1 MKNQVIKMNSDI
13 NSSKIFK
20 LIIGILLFAL
30 LAEAVYLLRST
41 IIILIISMLIAYILD
56 PIASYFEYLGLSRTQ
71 STMIVFAIFGLFIG
85 TLFYFLIPAI
95 IDQMTN
101 IQGVLSDNSSG
112 NSLDNF
118 EQMLKERFPVLNS
131 MPVDLSAEINKILL
145 NFTDSALSIV
155 MNIFS
160 FITTFII
167 IPFAVFFILKD
178 GLKLKKGFIRIIPN
192 KHFEMALNII
202 HKTDIQ
208 LGGFL
213 RGQFIDATIIGILAT
228 FALWILDVDYFA
240 LIGIFAGLTNLIPYV
255 GPLMGAITALT
266 VVIIKGGSTN
276 LLLLVAFAFILIQL
290 SDNILVQPLVVAKNV
305 NLHPLTVLLVVII
318 GGQFFGILGMLL
330 AVPATSIIK
339 VLGGELYKG
348 IKKYRLI

>member
-1 MKNQVIKMNSDI
+1 MSSDL
-13 NSSKIFK
+13 NYSKIVK
-20 LIIGILLFAL
+20 LLISIVVIILTAWAI
-30 LAEAVYLLRST
+30 YLLHST
-41 IIILIISMLIAYILD
+41 IVILIISTLIAYILD
-56 PIASYFEYLGLSRTQ
+56 PIASYFESLGLSRTK
-71 STMIVFAIFGLFIG
+71 STVIVFVIFGLFIG
-85 TLFYFLIPAI
+85 ILFYLLIPAI
-95 IDQMTN
+95 VDQITN
-101 IQGVLSDNSSG
+101 IQILLSDNSSV

-118 EQMLKERFPVLNS
+118 EQMFKNRFPVLNS
-131 MPVDLSAEINKILL
+131 IPLDISEEINKILL
-145 NFTDSALSIV
+145 NFTDSALSILL
-155 MNIFS
+155 NIFS
-160 FITTFII
+160 IITTFII

-178 GLKLKKGFIRIIPN
+178 GLKLKKGFIHLIPN
-192 KHFEMALNII
+192 KYFEMVLNIM

-213 RGQFIDATIIGILAT
+213 RGQFIDAAIIGILAT
-228 FALWILDVDYFA
+228 FALWILGVDYYA

-266 VVIIKGGSTN
+266 VVIVKGGSTN
-276 LLLLVAFAFILIQL
+276 LLLLVTLAFILIQL

-330 AVPATSIIK
+330 AVPTTSIIK